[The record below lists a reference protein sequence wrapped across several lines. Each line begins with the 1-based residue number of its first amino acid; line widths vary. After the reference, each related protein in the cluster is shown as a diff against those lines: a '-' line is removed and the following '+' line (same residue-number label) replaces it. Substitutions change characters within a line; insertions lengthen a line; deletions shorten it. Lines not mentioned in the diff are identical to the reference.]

1 MSCTVLCCHVFIF
14 CLQAASNSSP
24 GSLKV
29 FQSLSLDISGFILY
43 FNISSYLSLI
53 KFVEQVQDKRRGRT
67 KNTSTADELYVKV
80 TSLRNCKESSKN
92 PTRTREVLL
101 ALQLIHLLLTKA
113 SSESV
118 SEEGWLSRS
127 CFLRNEMGRKG
138 WGMLSY
144 TRTGPKICGN
154 RSYRMMNQIFH
165 SSHQQQVSIASVK
178 HGEGPVMVW
187 KSCQKWL
194 NYEH

>member
-14 CLQAASNSSP
+14 CLQAACNSSP
-24 GSLKV
+24 GSRKV

-53 KFVEQVQDKRRGRT
+53 KFVEQVQYKRRGKT
-67 KNTSTADELYVKV
+67 KNATADELYVKV
-80 TSLRNCKESSKN
+80 TSLRNRKESSKD

-138 WGMLSY
+138 
-144 TRTGPKICGN
+144 
-154 RSYRMMNQIFH
+154 
-165 SSHQQQVSIASVK
+165 
-178 HGEGPVMVW
+178 
-187 KSCQKWL
+187 
-194 NYEH
+194 

>member
-14 CLQAASNSSP
+14 CLQAACNSSP

-80 TSLRNCKESSKN
+80 TSLRNRKESSKR
-92 PTRTREVLL
+92 PD
-101 ALQLIHLLLTKA
+101 KDPGG
-113 SSESV
+113 V
-118 SEEGWLSRS
+118 SGPAADPSAAHQSIIRK
-127 CFLRNEMGRKG
+127 CFRRRMAVKKLFFKKRNGEKRLRYAKLHKNWAKNL
-138 WGMLSY
+138 WQ
-144 TRTGPKICGN
+144 
-154 RSYRMMNQIFH
+154 QI
-165 SSHQQQVSIASVK
+165 
-178 HGEGPVMVW
+178 
-187 KSCQKWL
+187 L
-194 NYEH
+194 

>member
-14 CLQAASNSSP
+14 CLQAACNSSP
-24 GSLKV
+24 GSRKV

-53 KFVEQVQDKRRGRT
+53 KFVEQVQDKRHGRT

-80 TSLRNCKESSKN
+80 TSLRSRKESSKD

-127 CFLRNEMGRKG
+127 CFLRKEMGRKG
-138 WGMLSY
+138 
-144 TRTGPKICGN
+144 
-154 RSYRMMNQIFH
+154 
-165 SSHQQQVSIASVK
+165 
-178 HGEGPVMVW
+178 
-187 KSCQKWL
+187 
-194 NYEH
+194 